1 MDGIGICK
9 PKLIDTRSATL
20 STASGTR
27 SAIRTT
33 SNPDHSSSFAL
44 LFFIFFYI
52 VRTFRGRCR
61 LFFLLL
67 LLAWVSCFAPF
78 SHLGLFSLFFY
89 SILGFDP
96 RKLSENIRENRGA
109 QGGKKKLSIK
119 TIRETGLGRFLADMP
134 QINPRGSHPILSK
147 LLISTRKKE
156 RKKRGGGGGGVTAE
170 EDDDDDTH
178 TQTVKFS
185 FIKNGT
191 KAGGPWP
198 EGVFRLNRS
207 RCRSWFLLVVFATI

>member
-33 SNPDHSSSFAL
+33 SNPDHSSSFSL
-44 LFFIFFYI
+44 LFFYIFLYSSNLP
-52 VRTFRGRCR
+52 RSLST
-61 LFFLLL
+61 FFLLL

-109 QGGKKKLSIK
+109 QGEKKKLSIK

-156 RKKRGGGGGGVTAE
+156 RKKRGGGRRGGDCRGGWWWWH
-170 EDDDDDTH
+170 TH
-178 TQTVKFS
+178 TNSQVFLHQERNKGRRPLARRSFS
-185 FIKNGT
+185 SK
-191 KAGGPWP
+191 
-198 EGVFRLNRS
+198 
-207 RCRSWFLLVVFATI
+207 